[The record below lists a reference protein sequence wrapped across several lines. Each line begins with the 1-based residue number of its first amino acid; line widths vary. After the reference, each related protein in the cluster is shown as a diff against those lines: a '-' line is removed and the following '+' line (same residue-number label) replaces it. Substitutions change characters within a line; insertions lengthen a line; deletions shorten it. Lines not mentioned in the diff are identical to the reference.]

1 MLNKKN
7 NTALISP
14 DKSSRALQA
23 GSLLGLVFFSG
34 CGRQEHA
41 GGTVGTVSGA
51 LIGASVAGRNNSATG
66 ALIGGLAGHLVG
78 SSIGRAAD
86 QEEADEQVEMRERA
100 HARHLAAAQ
109 RRAEEIEAENRAF
122 KEANTRWCADCR
134 RQSTLIGAYS
144 CVVCGGNL
152 ITELMCKACTR
163 IYSPTSGYSCCPYCR
178 GGIRLTPR

>member
-1 MLNKKN
+1 MFNKKSEQLL
-7 NTALISP
+7 TTTDKTIIILGAVSIMGLI
-14 DKSSRALQA
+14 
-23 GSLLGLVFFSG
+23 LLSG

-51 LIGASVAGRNNSATG
+51 LIGASIAGRNNGATG

-86 QEEADEQVEMRERA
+86 QNEADEQAEMRERA

-122 KEANTRWCADCR
+122 KAANTRWCADCR

-152 ITELMCKACTR
+152 ITELICKACSR
-163 IYSPTSGYSCCPYCR
+163 IYNPTSGYSCCPYCR